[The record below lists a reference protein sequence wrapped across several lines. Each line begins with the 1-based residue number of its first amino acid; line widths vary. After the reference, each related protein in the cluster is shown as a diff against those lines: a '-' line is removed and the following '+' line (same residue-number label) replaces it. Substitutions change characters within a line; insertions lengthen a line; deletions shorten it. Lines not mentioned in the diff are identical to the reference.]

1 MVASSIEHRRLFH
14 FFKNYF
20 QDAHSHKR
28 IGLSQFC
35 SDCATL
41 AQSPQAELQC
51 KTIDMLAERHYAREV
66 VVVRMARLR
75 RFSEN
80 SRENVLGMILAP
92 PSVMSIDARIKK
104 FFPGLLAMMI
114 ALVAYQQALGLA
126 HLFVANLGGSGT
138 SFPDRFRERVRAIL
152 PPEENKPDGSAILAR
167 NPFDSIT
174 GPLNPEAQPAPPIDS
189 PLGNGENPY
198 GDPICDAGRVTLITA
213 DDDPSWSFAAIAMGT
228 ERAVL
233 HRIGDGVGDRVLY
246 AMVWDRV
253 WMMKGTQRCQLPLG
267 GPQKKQSVGNVME
280 PPCPKGSVA
289 CGHPPKIHC
298 SADGHC
304 DVDRSII
311 ASIMEER
318 VKLFRGVQVIPT
330 HDENGP
336 SLKIKGIKPGSL
348 LSLLGMVDGDKLQKI
363 NGFDMSDP
371 MVALQAY
378 QRLLTADRLDVK
390 LIRAGKPVSLEV
402 NMH

>member
-1 MVASSIEHRRLFH
+1 
-14 FFKNYF
+14 
-20 QDAHSHKR
+20 
-28 IGLSQFC
+28 
-35 SDCATL
+35 
-41 AQSPQAELQC
+41 
-51 KTIDMLAERHYAREV
+51 
-66 VVVRMARLR
+66 
-75 RFSEN
+75 
-80 SRENVLGMILAP
+80 MILAP
-92 PSVMSIDARIKK
+92 SSVMGIDARIKK

-126 HLFVANLGGSGT
+126 HLFVANLGDVGI
-138 SFPDRFRERVRAIL
+138 SFPDKFRERARAIL
-152 PPEENKPDGSAILAR
+152 PSDENKPDGSAILAR

-174 GPLNPEAQPAPPIDS
+174 GPLNPQAQPAPRIDS
-189 PLGNGENPY
+189 PAGNGENPY

-253 WMMKGTQRCQLPLG
+253 WMLKGTQRCQLPLG
-267 GPQKKQSVGNVME
+267 GPQKKHSVGGVIE
-280 PPCPKGSVA
+280 SHCPKGSVT
-289 CGHPPKIHC
+289 CEHPPKIHC
-298 SADGHC
+298 IADGHC

-311 ASIMEER
+311 ASIMEQR

-330 HDENGP
+330 HDESGP

-348 LSLLGMVDGDKLQKI
+348 LSMLGMVDGDKLQAI
-363 NGFDMSDP
+363 NGFEMGDP
-371 MVALQAY
+371 LAAAQALP
-378 QRLLTADRLDVK
+378 RLMTADRLDVK